1 MTKKI
6 FVGVLTMGLLVL
18 VICALVFFGLQYAQ
32 TIDENQEALRG
43 EAYYAVAGLE
53 MGGVDY
59 LKKLELPDGSPVR
72 ITWIQ
77 ADGSVLYDS
86 DYPEQSAN
94 QLENPEV
101 REALQKV
108 EGTSIRD
115 SASSGDSTMYFA
127 IRCPDGTVLRLSR
140 PVSVAAYAFSS
151 VSPVLWVLVLVL
163 LISSAMAFSVARR
176 VVKPIN
182 SLNLEDP
189 DPAGAYPEI
198 EPLIRRIHEQQNTIR
213 EEAESREAMRKEFSA
228 NVSHELKTPLT
239 SISGFAELMRDGMV
253 PPEHIP
259 EFSGDIY
266 RESQRLIALVDD
278 IMRLSR
284 LDEAEGFPEAETVA
298 LDTLAEEVCQS
309 LQPIA
314 DKRGIEIR
322 QAGTPVETIGVKQV
336 LHEMLFNLVDNAV
349 KYNVDG
355 GKVTVE
361 TGIRDSRPY
370 FAVSDTGIGIPESEQ
385 ERVFERFYRVDK
397 SHSKTIGGTGL
408 GLSIVKHGASY
419 HHATVRLESKVGEGT
434 KVTVSFPKQ
443 EKADA

>member
-1 MTKKI
+1 M
-6 FVGVLTMGLLVL
+6 
-18 VICALVFFGLQYAQ
+18 
-32 TIDENQEALRG
+32 
-43 EAYYAVAGLE
+43 
-53 MGGVDY
+53 
-59 LKKLELPDGSPVR
+59 
-72 ITWIQ
+72 
-77 ADGSVLYDS
+77 
-86 DYPEQSAN
+86 
-94 QLENPEV
+94 
-101 REALQKV
+101 
-108 EGTSIRD
+108 
-115 SASSGDSTMYFA
+115 
-127 IRCPDGTVLRLSR
+127 
-140 PVSVAAYAFSS
+140 
-151 VSPVLWVLVLVL
+151 
-163 LISSAMAFSVARR
+163 ARR

-322 QAGTPVETIGVKQV
+322 QAGTPVEIVGVKQV

-355 GKVTVE
+355 GKVSVE

-370 FAVSDTGIGIPESEQ
+370 FTVSDTGIGIPESEQ

-419 HHATVRLESKVGEGT
+419 HHAIVRLESKVGEGT

-443 EKADA
+443 EKE